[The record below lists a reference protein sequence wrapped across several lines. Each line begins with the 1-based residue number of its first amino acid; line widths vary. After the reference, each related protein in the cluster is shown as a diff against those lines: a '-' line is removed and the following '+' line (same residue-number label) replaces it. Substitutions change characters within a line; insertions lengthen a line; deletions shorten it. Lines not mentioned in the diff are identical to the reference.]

1 MKKFVIF
8 FTFAFIFLVHLQAQ
22 VTLLS
27 GDISILKKAGEY
39 AYVETDWSKA
49 KVVEFG
55 RKNKIDKDFGSVDAY
70 NKSQGQDWVY
80 DWPKVKHNIALACA
94 WEKYP
99 ARPCFNKKNK
109 NGLQITVTP
118 DEWKNYKSSSADLQ
132 KKMSSHTIYVDPKS
146 AKYKFVVRVELI
158 DMGNGVASQ
167 FGMNV
172 KNGGAILKG
181 TVELIEIKTGK
192 KLATFG
198 VDYAKGWGNISQ
210 ETRLMDLFCGSI
222 FGEIGELVK

>member
-1 MKKFVIF
+1 MKKFVLLF
-8 FTFAFIFLVHLQAQ
+8 SFALFCIIQTEAQ
-22 VTLLS
+22 VSLLS
-27 GDISILKKAGEY
+27 GDLSALKKAGEY

-55 RKNKIDKDFGSVDAY
+55 RGNKISKNFGSVDAY
-70 NKSQGQDWVY
+70 NKSQGQDWVH
-80 DWPKVKHNIALACA
+80 DWPKIKRNISIACA

-109 NGLQITVTP
+109 KGMQITVTP
-118 DEWKNYKSSSADLQ
+118 NEWKTYKSSAPDLQ
-132 KKMSSHTIYVDPKS
+132 EKMAKHTVYVDPKL

-181 TVELIEIKTGK
+181 TVELIEIKSGK
-192 KLATFG
+192 KIATFA
-198 VDYAKGWGNISQ
+198 VNYAKGWGNISQ
-210 ETRLMDLFCGSI
+210 ETRLMDLFCGGI
-222 FGEIGELVK
+222 FGEIGGLVK